1 MTIGHL
7 LAQAQ
12 KQHLR
17 TELEVFLCH
26 LLGKDKTDLLAHPE
40 VEVPVEHLATLQT
53 AWTRL
58 LKGEPVAYL
67 TQTKEFYGLPF
78 YVDARVLVPRDAT
91 ERLVDYVLERAF
103 AGMRVLEIGT
113 GSGAISV
120 ALKKTRPDLD
130 VTASDVSPEALEVA
144 NKNCVQNGV
153 EVKLVEAD
161 LLQGVPAEDFDL
173 LVANL
178 PYIGEEK
185 NRFIAEN
192 VEAHE
197 PHVALFGGF
206 DGLQLY
212 VRLFEQIL
220 EQKRSF
226 KWIMGEIG
234 FTQGQAALEL
244 AAKFFPEYEAVLL
257 QDYEGFDRHFIL
269 TRP

>member
-12 KQHLR
+12 KQHLEQNWR
-17 TELEVFLCH
+17 FLCH

-67 TQTKEFYGLPF
+67 TQTKEFMVCLYI
-78 YVDARVLVPRDAT
+78 DARVLVPRDAT
-91 ERLVDYVLERAF
+91 ERLVDYVLEGLLPECSF
-103 AGMRVLEIGT
+103 EIGT

-120 ALKKTRPDLD
+120 ALLKTRPDLD
-130 VTASDVSPEALEVA
+130 VTASDVSPEALEGCEQ
-144 NKNCVQNGV
+144 NCVQNGV
-153 EVKLVEAD
+153 EVKAGGGGSFAGCPCGRLRS
-161 LLQGVPAEDFDL
+161 

-192 VEAHE
+192 VEAPE

-212 VRLFEQIL
+212 VRLLNRFFGAKSDL
-220 EQKRSF
+220 LSGLWGNRFHSRA
-226 KWIMGEIG
+226 GG
-234 FTQGQAALEL
+234 LEL